1 MICEFNLEV
10 QRVLMQRALDLAP
23 TARNKVAKGKPGPRR
38 GSRAGVEVLSD
49 SEARRPWKPHQI
61 ERSSEGAT

>member
-23 TARNKVAKGKPGPRR
+23 TARNKVAR
-38 GSRAGVEVLSD
+38 GQAGVPGAAAALGGS
-49 SEARRPWKPHQI
+49 A
-61 ERSSEGAT
+61 ER

>member
-23 TARNKVAKGKPGPRR
+23 TARNKVARGQAGVPARQPRW
-38 GSRAGVEVLSD
+38 VEVLSD